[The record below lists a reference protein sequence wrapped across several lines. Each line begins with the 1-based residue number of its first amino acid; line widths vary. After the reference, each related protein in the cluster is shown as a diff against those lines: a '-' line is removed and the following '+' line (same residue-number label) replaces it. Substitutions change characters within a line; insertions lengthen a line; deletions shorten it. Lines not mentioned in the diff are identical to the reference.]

1 MRGIGWIKGL
11 ALALCLAACGPG
23 ADEPQWAVVQAER
36 PLIDGAKVSE
46 TIYATAR
53 PPGGRFDTIRVH
65 RYRAAGK
72 PIASLLFLPGTNMN
86 GASALTDER
95 HNLWLWLAARGIDVF
110 ALDYRTNAVPPA
122 TEIGTLGEMKGWT
135 SELFMSD
142 VRAARDLML
151 RESRA
156 APVFVAGFSRGGVL
170 AFALAAEDKS
180 LAGLIVLD
188 ASFKSAAP
196 EAFDAGAAMAAQ
208 ETKGIWASD
217 VGGRRGWDS
226 RQALMDAAAENPD
239 SPALDSAYPTIGAQL
254 ANVLQTAWG
263 EGALANPEGG
273 VSKPQILARL
283 MRAYDRYYPA
293 IQDIEMKRSAQ
304 LADDPATALDDGWGE
319 MAMPVIAF
327 ASTGMGAA
335 WQANIRH
342 SVEGSGSKDVTLS
355 VLDGYGHL
363 DVLVAETAP
372 ELVFQPLRDW
382 IAARATR

>member
-1 MRGIGWIKGL
+1 MRKIGWIA
-11 ALALCLAACGPG
+11 ALALVLGLTACGPDAG
-23 ADEPQWAVVQAER
+23 EPEWAVMQAER
-36 PLIDGAKVSE
+36 PLIEGAGVSE
-46 TIYATAR
+46 TIYQTPR
-53 PPGGRFDTIRVH
+53 LPGGQFDTIRVH

-95 HNLWLWLAARGIDVF
+95 HNLWLWLAARGVDVF

-122 TEIGTLGEMKGWT
+122 SDIGTLGEMKGWT

-156 APVFVAGFSRGGVL
+156 APVFVAGFSRGGVF
-170 AFALAAEDKS
+170 AYALAAEDRR

-196 EAFDAGAAMAAQ
+196 EPYDAAAALAAQ
-208 ETKGIWASD
+208 EAKGVWASD
-217 VGGRRGWDS
+217 VGGRRGWDA
-226 RQALMDAAAENPD
+226 RQSMMDAAAENPN
-239 SPALDSAYPTIGAQL
+239 SPALEPEFATVGAQL
-254 ANVLQTAWG
+254 ASVLQKAWG
-263 EGALANPEGG
+263 PGGLANPEGG
-273 VSKPQILARL
+273 VSKPQVLARL

-293 IQDIEMKRSAQ
+293 IQDIEMKRAAQ
-304 LADDPATALDDGWGE
+304 LDDDPATALDDGWGE

-327 ASTGMGAA
+327 ASTGMGAD

-342 SVEGSGSKDVTLS
+342 SVEASGSKDVTVT

-363 DVLVAETAP
+363 DVLVAESAP
-372 ELVFQPLRDW
+372 ERVFQPLRDW
-382 IAARATR
+382 IAARAAR